1 LATAQTPREPGER
14 RLDARR
20 NLAAILEAARRTLA
34 ERPGASMQ
42 EIAEAAGLHRAT
54 VHRHFASRD
63 DLLAALRARSL
74 EEVSAGLDA
83 ARLDDGPAREALGRA
98 TVAALEVSERY
109 RLARFTALLGP
120 AALGQQARLR
130 SSVAKVIERGQ
141 RDEGLRADLPA
152 DVLTA
157 AWGGLMVGFL
167 PDLYRG
173 SLDVEQ
179 AAGLVLQ
186 VLLGPGSLSA

>member
-1 LATAQTPREPGER
+1 LATARTSREPGER

-42 EIAEAAGLHRAT
+42 EIAEVAGLHRAT

-63 DLLAALRARSL
+63 DLIAALRARSL

-83 ARLDDGPAREALGRA
+83 ARLDDGPAREALARA
-98 TVAALEVSERY
+98 TVATLEVGERY
-109 RLARFTALLGP
+109 RVARFTALFAP
-120 AALGQQARLR
+120 AALAHQGRLR

-157 AWGGLMVGFL
+157 AWGGLIVGFL

-179 AAGLVLQ
+179 AAGLTLQ
-186 VLLGPGSLSA
+186 VLLGPGS

>member
-1 LATAQTPREPGER
+1 LATARTPREPGER

-42 EIAEAAGLHRAT
+42 EIAEVAGLHRAT

-63 DLLAALRARSL
+63 ELIAALRARSL

-83 ARLDDGPAREALGRA
+83 ARLDDGPARKALARA
-98 TVAALEVSERY
+98 TVATLEVSERY
-109 RLARFTALLGP
+109 RVARFTALFAP
-120 AALGQQARLR
+120 AALAQQGRLR

-141 RDEGLRADLPA
+141 RDEGLPA

-157 AWGGLMVGFL
+157 AWGGLIVGFL

-179 AAGLVLQ
+179 AAGLTLQ
-186 VLLGPGSLSA
+186 VLLGPGS

>member
-1 LATAQTPREPGER
+1 LATARTPREPGER

-20 NLAAILEAARRTLA
+20 NLAAILEAARRTLV

-42 EIAEAAGLHRAT
+42 DIAGAAGLHRAT

-63 DLLAALRARSL
+63 ELIAALRLRSL

-83 ARLDDGPAREALGRA
+83 ARLDDGPAREALARA
-98 TVAALEVSERY
+98 TIATLEVGERY
-109 RLARFTALLGP
+109 RVARFTALFGP
-120 AALGQQARLR
+120 AALAQQGRLR

-157 AWGGLMVGFL
+157 AWGGLIVGFL

-179 AAGLVLQ
+179 AAGLTLQ
-186 VLLGPGSLSA
+186 VLLGPGS